1 MCDFESNGGF
11 RRGKQVQTKSKTE
24 LELNFNLRQDYGSL
38 IRRTEENNKKLK
50 NKPNFFAAIIG
61 FITIVLCTNG
71 ELSHS
76 ERMDFFYIGIGAA
89 VLSYLYF
96 LYKHKTEIASNKS
109 AIERWHKEWALQ
121 NSYVACLYELE
132 EEFEKKNNTNIA
144 DKVISSVDG
153 QKSNGVGKK

>member
-1 MCDFESNGGF
+1 MH
-11 RRGKQVQTKSKTE
+11 TKSKTE
-24 LELNFNLRQDYGSL
+24 VELNFNLRQDYGSL

-96 LYKHKTEIASNKS
+96 LNKHKTEIASNKS
-109 AIERWHKEWALQ
+109 AIERWHKEWELQ

-153 QKSNGVGKK
+153 QKSSGAGKK

>member
-1 MCDFESNGGF
+1 
-11 RRGKQVQTKSKTE
+11 VHTKSKTE
-24 LELNFNLRQDYGSL
+24 VELNFNLRQDYGSL

-96 LYKHKTEIASNKS
+96 LNKHKTEIASNKS
-109 AIERWHKEWALQ
+109 AIERWHKEWELQ

-153 QKSNGVGKK
+153 QKSSGAGKK

>member
-1 MCDFESNGGF
+1 MCDFESNEVF
-11 RRGKQVQTKSKTE
+11 NRGIQVKTKSKSE

-38 IRRTEENNKKLK
+38 IHRTEENNKKLK
-50 NKPNFFAAIIG
+50 NKPNFIAAIIG

-96 LYKHKTEIASNKS
+96 LYKHKTDIASNKS

-121 NSYVACLYELE
+121 DSYVAYLYELE
-132 EEFEKKNNTNIA
+132 QEFEKKSNTNFT
-144 DKVISSVDG
+144 DNVISPIDG
-153 QKSNGVGKK
+153 QKSSGVGKK